1 METTSVAQATTGRMP
16 ADNSK
21 APPLRSNHPWGKP
34 TCNTAENS
42 NNQQQETSPPS
53 WTQQTNWLYRATRG
67 TSSPL
72 QEIEPTKQLQ
82 EAQHIRLHIA
92 ASTATPAARR
102 GSSKPSR
109 TTERAANEPAY
120 SSKTAPHEI
129 SYSMDWWLAPLHNP
143 GTSQHPDPVVGKSRN
158 LFSSLR
164 SGRKFATPST
174 L

>member
-1 METTSVAQATTGRMP
+1 MPRHIGNPQHQPSAGDKLNDPKQDYIKRIKDHSTVMAIDRTKCSHNGNNSVAQATTGRMP

-102 GSSKPSR
+102 GSSKPSSNYR
-109 TTERAANEPAY
+109 
-120 SSKTAPHEI
+120 K
-129 SYSMDWWLAPLHNP
+129 
-143 GTSQHPDPVVGKSRN
+143 GTKW
-158 LFSSLR
+158 
-164 SGRKFATPST
+164 TCI
-174 L
+174 